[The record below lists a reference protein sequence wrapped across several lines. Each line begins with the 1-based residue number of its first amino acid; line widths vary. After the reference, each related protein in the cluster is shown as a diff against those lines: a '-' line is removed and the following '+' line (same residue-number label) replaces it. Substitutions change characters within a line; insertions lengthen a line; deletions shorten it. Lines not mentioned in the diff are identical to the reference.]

1 MKSRKWLPLVEL
13 AIIIIIICLLL
24 AVALPQLCRAGWLD
38 PPPQPKSASGVERT
52 TVKLDVGSDGMTAEQ
67 RNIKGRL
74 TEDNKP
80 GSIKHLYVISAYSG
94 QTIIYSTVRGK
105 VTSGGKRLSPTTVA
119 VQDGQYVGSAYGGFN
134 LNIGGQSKA
143 TGEVIQDDGTFG
155 SSDPYIY
162 WWDTK
167 GVYHQHYVSGGQIIH
182 VSNQPIAVKSIIMNL
197 ETAE

>member
-1 MKSRKWLPLVEL
+1 MKNCKGFTLIEL
-13 AIIIIIICLLL
+13 LIIAAIIGIML
-24 AVALPQLCRAGWLD
+24 AVAIPSCCKAGWLD
-38 PPPQPKSASGVERT
+38 PPPQPKSASGVERA
-52 TVKLDVGSDGMTAEQ
+52 TVKLEAGSDGMTAEQ

-74 TEDNKP
+74 VEDNRP

-94 QTIIYSTVRGK
+94 QTIIYSTVKGK
-105 VTSGGKRLSPTTVA
+105 VTSGGKRLSPTAVA
-119 VQDGQYVGSAYGGFN
+119 VQDDQYVGSAYGGFN

-167 GVYHQHYVSGGQIIH
+167 GIYHQHYVSGGQIIH
-182 VSNQPIAVKSIIMNL
+182 VSSQPIAVKSIIMNL
-197 ETAE
+197 EAAE